1 MKGQHNECEIIPS
14 CNEISSHIG
23 DENTGSK
30 KIKKNID
37 TPCSLPLLHPC
48 FHHQHFAKTRLIPH
62 FSDHQMFS
70 YHL

>member
-1 MKGQHNECEIIPS
+1 MTASIFTFSFLSAYECEIIPS

-37 TPCSLPLLHPC
+37 TPCKDVSCDELEFEDFDIEEWIC
-48 FHHQHFAKTRLIPH
+48 FVILV
-62 FSDHQMFS
+62 
-70 YHL
+70 